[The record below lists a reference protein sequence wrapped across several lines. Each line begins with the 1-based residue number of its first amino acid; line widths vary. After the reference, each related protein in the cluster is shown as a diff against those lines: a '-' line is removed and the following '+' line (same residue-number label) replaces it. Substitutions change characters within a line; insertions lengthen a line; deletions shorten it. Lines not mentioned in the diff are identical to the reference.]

1 MSARARHDGE
11 PSRTHLNR
19 LRRMLPFLM
28 PTRGEAWV
36 LFSQEVDARPT
47 RELAA
52 ELSRERPPE
61 RPATPF
67 HLLLCAIARTLHE
80 FPRLNRLLAGGRHYD
95 RRGVWLAFSGKQRL
109 DSEAPV
115 FSRKMEFPPGEPVG
129 RSIDR
134 IYELLEFGRSGRE
147 SSSDREVD
155 VLLRLPAPLLR
166 LAVRSARWIDG
177 LGLLPRAMTE
187 DDPLYASAFVTNLG
201 SVGLDACYHH
211 LFEHGNAPI
220 FVTMG
225 RVHRAPF
232 VEDDGRVTSREVF
245 ELKYTFDERTEDG
258 FYAARAIE
266 RLKRLLESPHELL
279 ESGGAA
285 VPSPEGSWA
294 SGTTAAARSAGDGR
308 GRAGEDAP

>member
-36 LFSQEVDARPT
+36 LFSQEIDARPT

-52 ELSRERPPE
+52 ELSLERPTG

-80 FPRLNRLLAGGRHYD
+80 HPRLNRLLAGGRHYD
-95 RRGVWLAFSGKQRL
+95 RRGVWLAFSGKERL
-109 DSEAPV
+109 DSDAPV
-115 FSRKMEFPPGEPVG
+115 FSRKMEFLPGEAVQ

-177 LGLLPRAMTE
+177 LGLLPRSMTD

-266 RLKRLLESPHELL
+266 RLKRLLESPRELL
-279 ESGGAA
+279 APGE
-285 VPSPEGSWA
+285 V
-294 SGTTAAARSAGDGR
+294 AGDGPGAAGRRDYDAGR
-308 GRAGEDAP
+308 GTAGA

>member
-1 MSARARHDGE
+1 LTLGTAGALDAAMALGARNDGL
-11 PSRTHLNR
+11 PALSNLNR

-28 PTRGEAWV
+28 PTRNEAYV
-36 LFSQEVDARPT
+36 LFSQEVEAVPT

-52 ELSRERPPE
+52 ELNRGRAEDRA
-61 RPATPF
+61 ATPF

-80 FPRLNRLLAGGRHYD
+80 FPRLNRFLAGGRHFE

-109 DSEAPV
+109 DLDAPV
-115 FSRKMEFPPGEPVG
+115 FSRKMEFLPGEPVQ
-129 RSIDR
+129 RTIDR
-134 IYELLEFGRSGRE
+134 IHELLEFGRTGRE
-147 SSSDREVD
+147 SASDREVD
-155 VLLRLPAPLLR
+155 LLLRLPGPILR

-177 LGLLPRAMTE
+177 LGLLPRSMIE

-232 VEDDGRVTSREVF
+232 VDEGGDVRAREVF

-258 FYAARAIE
+258 FYAARALE
-266 RLKRLLESPHELL
+266 RLKQLLEHPREMLVGGELAA
-279 ESGGAA
+279 GGHR
-285 VPSPEGSWA
+285 PPG
-294 SGTTAAARSAGDGR
+294 GR
-308 GRAGEDAP
+308 P

>member
-1 MSARARHDGE
+1 MSARHDGE
-11 PSRTHLNR
+11 PSRTHMNR

-28 PTRGEAWV
+28 PTRNEAWV
-36 LFSQEVDARPT
+36 LFSQEIAAAPT
-47 RELAA
+47 RELTA
-52 ELSRERPPE
+52 ELARTRPAE

-80 FPRLNRLLAGGRHYD
+80 YPRLNRLLAGERHYD

-109 DSEAPV
+109 DADAPV
-115 FSRKMEFPPGEPVG
+115 FSRKMEFREGEPVQHA
-129 RSIDR
+129 IDR
-134 IYELLEFGRSGRE
+134 IYELLEFGRSGRD
-147 SSSDREVD
+147 SASDREVD
-155 VLLRLPAPLLR
+155 VLLRLPGPLLR
-166 LAVRSARWIDG
+166 LAVRSARWLDG
-177 LGLLPRAMTE
+177 AGLLPRAMTE

-258 FYAARAIE
+258 FYAARGIE
-266 RLKRLLESPHELL
+266 HLKRLLESPRDMLAPGDL
-279 ESGGAA
+279 AGASTGA
-285 VPSPEGSWA
+285 NAASPRAAGSA
-294 SGTTAAARSAGDGR
+294 SGA
-308 GRAGEDAP
+308 